1 MFKPVISA
9 TQVAPLIGENPY
21 QPFHEAALAVLSKDA
36 ATKAIIDRLLL
47 KGNKKKFT
55 QLKMDA
61 FADVTIQD
69 SVRKTT
75 AAVKQADHAIALK
88 MDAVK
93 AHETA
98 TRARETGEDMMTVEK
113 LEVVA
118 TMKKFEAE
126 LAAAAAPKLEDVL
139 ASHAALV
146 KTVVDT
152 HHAELPAEV
161 REKLVSEAGGDIV
174 KQRGL
179 RDEDAILNAYAARND
194 VVVSERNTRVLRKEF
209 PNFVLVGRTDGWVES
224 QNRIV
229 DAKNRKR
236 WWPKVPPYDILQLRV
251 YMNMANATDSQL
263 EEKFPDGRHR
273 TTTYANDATEWGRI
287 EGALAKIADR
297 LIRIAASESELQGI
311 LDLNTV

>member
-1 MFKPVISA
+1 
-9 TQVAPLIGENPY
+9 
-21 QPFHEAALAVLSKDA
+21 
-36 ATKAIIDRLLL
+36 
-47 KGNKKKFT
+47 
-55 QLKMDA
+55 MDA

-126 LAAAAAPKLEDVL
+126 FAAASAPKLEDVL

-287 EGALAKIADR
+287 EGALAQVADR